1 MAAKIPKKYYFPQ
14 KNAQALNLDVFEKGW
29 GMFLL
34 RLGLRP
40 KTRRHPADKKDAVLA
55 PVTAFPLQSEML
67 KSI

>member
-34 RLGLRP
+34 RLVRRL
-40 KTRRHPADKKDAVLA
+40 KTRWHPADKKDAVLA
-55 PVTAFPLQSEML
+55 PVTTFPLQAEMH
-67 KSI
+67 

>member
-34 RLGLRP
+34 RLVHRL
-40 KTRRHPADKKDAVLA
+40 KTRWHPADKKDAVLA
-55 PVTAFPLQSEML
+55 PVTTFPLQAEMH
-67 KSI
+67 